1 MCVGCAQTRRSGH
14 EESDPN
20 YIRIPLAVICGYY
33 DEDIGEILLE
43 KIESILMARSSGMG
57 L

>member
-1 MCVGCAQTRRSGH
+1 MCVGCAQTRGSGH

-20 YIRIPLAVICGYY
+20 YIRIPLAVICGY
-33 DEDIGEILLE
+33 DEEDIGEILLE
-43 KIESILMARSSGMG
+43 KIESILMARSSRMG